1 MEFEWKNFTGF
12 TTLQFV
18 DEVQKF
24 MNKMSDPAQ
33 FQGRIIFMS
42 MLNDILRGT
51 KDNELECI
59 ANATLVSLFAK
70 GFPAGCWSFFGIG
83 SEKMWY
89 SAYNERPRG
98 EWERG
103 AELMMIKFRESQHP
117 VFRGMSVLCPEERS
131 KAEEVENVQDT
142 SVPMGIRLKIFAQL
156 FMLICSV
163 FTEQS
168 QMCVRNTVLL
178 KEERG
183 DPGWQDNL
191 THCASQATC

>member
-1 MEFEWKNFTGF
+1 MNRNALLTPHLCLC
-12 TTLQFV
+12 LQ
-18 DEVQKF
+18 
-24 MNKMSDPAQ
+24 
-33 FQGRIIFMS
+33 
-42 MLNDILRGT
+42 
-51 KDNELECI
+51 
-59 ANATLVSLFAK
+59 K

-83 SEKMWY
+83 SEKKWY
-89 SAYNERPRG
+89 YANNERPRG

-103 AELMMIKFRESQHP
+103 AELMMVKFRESQHP
-117 VFRGMSVLCPEERS
+117 VFRAMSVFCPEERS

-156 FMLICSV
+156 FLLICSV

-183 DPGWQDNL
+183 DPG
-191 THCASQATC
+191 TI

>member
-1 MEFEWKNFTGF
+1 MEKIFTGF

-42 MLNDILRGT
+42 MLNDVLKGT
-51 KDNELECI
+51 KDNEQECI

-83 SEKMWY
+83 SEKKWY
-89 SAYNERPRG
+89 SANNERPRG
-98 EWERG
+98 EWERS

-117 VFRGMSVLCPEERS
+117 VFRAMSVFCPEERS
-131 KAEEVENVQDT
+131 KAEEVENFQCT
-142 SVPMGIRLKIFAQL
+142 SVPMGVRLKFVAQL
-156 FMLICSV
+156 FLLICSV
-163 FTEQS
+163 FTKQS
-168 QMCVRNTVLL
+168 QMRVRNTVLL
-178 KEERG
+178 KEERIRLAG
-183 DPGWQDNL
+183 QSDALCEPG
-191 THCASQATC
+191 